1 MRDDRHVI
9 LYIDDDRDCLD
20 AMRAIVESGGY
31 VMVEA
36 SSAEDGLR
44 VYRREHPDFIIVDLM
59 MEEVDAGTA
68 LIKEFKALGNEAP
81 IYLLSSLGD
90 TLALTTDV
98 AALGLAGVLQKP
110 IDPRA
115 ILALLRARL
124 HPVDS

>member
-9 LYIDDDRDCLD
+9 LYIDDDQDCLD
-20 AMRAIVESGGY
+20 AMRAIVESAGY
-31 VMVEA
+31 VVVEA
-36 SSAEDGLR
+36 RSAEDGLR
-44 VYRREHPDFIIVDLM
+44 VYRREHPDLIIVDLM

-68 LIKEFKALGNEAP
+68 LVKELKALGNEAP
-81 IYLLSSLGD
+81 VYLLSSLGD

-110 IDPRA
+110 IDPRTT
-115 ILALLRARL
+115 LALLRARL